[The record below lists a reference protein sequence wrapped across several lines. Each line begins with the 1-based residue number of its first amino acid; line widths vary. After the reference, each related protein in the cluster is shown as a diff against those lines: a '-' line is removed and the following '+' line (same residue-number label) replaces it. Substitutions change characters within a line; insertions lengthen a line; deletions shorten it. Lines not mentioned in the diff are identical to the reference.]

1 MNLEILNNRTD
12 NTHENEQFRRVV
24 SIIENAFEKLGY
36 KGLLIGNPF
45 NDSFYKFRADAILF
59 YDNGLVII
67 DFKDYQGNIKLPPNV
82 EDFQTTKW
90 YNESDKDRSRL
101 EIKAGSK
108 FINPFRQLKYYREAF
123 YEIVEKS
130 LFLNGF
136 LNPSK
141 VCIANIF
148 SGPFEIINEIPRN
161 IPYYKLIQESSLGDF
176 LYDYASD
183 NSFSNQLSEELKK
196 IFPAENWIRDFETK
210 LDISIEEEI
219 IEIEGNVETEI
230 KTFLKTES
238 SGILVLESMSLKDRD
253 TWMTYL
259 LREATNYNIPQV
271 ETWSHSSRISKKIFD
286 RTNIQTQGVYS
297 VIYGGSHKIEGVND
311 EKIENEESEESLLE
325 IIPIKSNES
334 IDEKALI
341 IVHEAHLINRS
352 LNQSEL
358 LRFGTGRL
366 LEDIITFLN
375 PESNRKIIFV
385 GDPYSLTYGKIE
397 DSALDLNTLSELYP
411 NNIKHYRKPIDFSY
425 NNKKEKLAIKL
436 ANSIENKLF
445 NTLSYNY
452 DNHSLYEVNRS
463 QIQEKLQLWFSQPL
477 LSEPQKGFLFYSKKD
492 CLKTNQ
498 WIKRSYLKNGE
509 KIAYGDLLIANN
521 NITIPDDTG
530 VQNPKRI
537 VNGMFFTVLKVKE
550 SESFSIPIRQSKN
563 PIILTFTKLYVKC
576 LNLNSNPETD
586 LWILDNYFLS
596 EDNLS
601 KEEKIAFRIFI
612 NKKIDKEKSKNSF
625 EDSFEY
631 KQLLQD
637 SRYQEL
643 TKEEKKAIENLVKN
657 YGRSK
662 AKKEKVSTTEKARKT
677 LSHYNKLYTKKIFTH
692 LRETDPF
699 INAAFVNYGWAI
711 TVHKALGSS
720 YEEII
725 IKGHR
730 KENDGITNDSYFRWL
745 YSGISSSIK
754 TTYITHPQEVSP
766 FMNCNF
772 EDNSTVGLISEIVEE
787 KSLLTYLNF
796 NPETRY
802 AEKTSS
808 IENKNA
814 VGAICNLS
822 SKIEEKGYLLESTK
836 KFTDYLT
843 KAYYSIPESSDKQ
856 LILNIDNKGENKN
869 WSVGNIRIDRLENED
884 TDYINNCIEMLFKPQ
899 NKSTETKSKITNY
912 PTDFRKDIYSVWVD
926 DFKKNEFE
934 LHIVKSHNNQDV
946 FLAKKTNE
954 EIKFRVWYG
963 TSEQNHTKGFFT
975 KIEILEKTNEH
986 LINEV
991 RELLLSN
998 FKSDF

>member
-1 MNLEILNNRTD
+1 MNLEILNNRTN

-24 SIIENAFEKLGY
+24 SIIENTFEKLGY
-36 KGLLIGNPF
+36 RGLLIGNPF
-45 NDSFYKFRADAILF
+45 NDAFYKFRADAILF

-82 EDFQTTKW
+82 DEFQTIKW

-101 EIKAGSK
+101 EIKAGNK

-123 YEIVEKS
+123 YEIVKKS
-130 LFLNGF
+130 LYLNGF

-183 NSFSNQLSEELKK
+183 NTFSNQISEELKK
-196 IFPAENWIRDFETK
+196 IFPAENWIRDFNPNLEASHVEK
-210 LDISIEEEI
+210 I
-219 IEIEGNVETEI
+219 IEIDGNVEAEI
-230 KTFLKTES
+230 KTFLKTAAA
-238 SGILVLESMSLKDRD
+238 GILVLESMSLKDRD
-253 TWMTYL
+253 SWMTYL

-271 ETWSHSSRISKKIFD
+271 ETWSHSSRIRKKIFD

-311 EKIENEESEESLLE
+311 DKIENEESEENLLE
-325 IIPIKSNES
+325 IIPLKSNES
-334 IDEKALI
+334 IDENALI

-358 LRFGTGRL
+358 LRFGSGRL

-385 GDPYSLTYGKIE
+385 GDPYSLTYGKNE
-397 DSALDLNTLSELYP
+397 DSALNLNTLSELYP
-411 NNIKHYRKPIDFSY
+411 NSIKHYRKPIDFIYDNS
-425 NNKKEKLAIKL
+425 KEELTIEL

-445 NTLSYNY
+445 NNLSYNY
-452 DNHSLYEVNRS
+452 DNLSLYKVNRS
-463 QIQEKLQLWFSQPL
+463 QIQEKLQLWYSQPL
-477 LSEPQKGFLFYSKKD
+477 LSEPQKGVLFFSKKD

-498 WIKRSYLKNGE
+498 WIKRSYLKNGD
-509 KIAYGDLLIANN
+509 KLAYGDLLIANN

-550 SESFSIPIRQSKN
+550 SESYSITIRQSKN

-596 EDNLS
+596 EDILS

-612 NKKIDKEKSKNSF
+612 NKKINEEKAKNRF

-637 SRYQEL
+637 SRYKEL
-643 TKEEKKAIENLVKN
+643 TSEEKKAIEDLVKN
-657 YGRSK
+657 YSK
-662 AKKEKVSTTEKARKT
+662 PKAEKEKVSTTEKARKA

-699 INAAFVNYGWAI
+699 INAVFIDYGWAI

-754 TTYITHPQEVSP
+754 TTYITHPQEVNR

-772 EDNSTVGLISEIVEE
+772 EDNSTVGLISEIKEV

-796 NPETRY
+796 TTEARY
-802 AEKTSS
+802 TEKTSL
-808 IENKNA
+808 IENENV

-822 SKIEEKGYLLESTK
+822 IILEEKGYLLENTK
-836 KFTDYLT
+836 KFTEYLT
-843 KAYYSIPESSDKQ
+843 KAYYSIPNSTDKQ
-856 LILNIDNKGENKN
+856 LVLNIDNKGKNKN
-869 WSVGNIRIDRLENED
+869 WSVGNIRIDKLENED
-884 TDYINNCIEMLFKPQ
+884 TDYINSCIEVIFKSQ
-899 NKSTETKSKITNY
+899 NENVKTNSNAFDM
-912 PTDFRKDIYSVWVD
+912 PTDFRMDTYSSWID
-926 DFKKNEFE
+926 DFEKNKYD
-934 LHIVKSHNNQDV
+934 LQIIQSHKNQDI
-946 FLAKKTNE
+946 FLAKKLDD

-963 TSEQNHTKGFFT
+963 TSEQSHTKGFFT
-975 KIEILEKTNEH
+975 KIEVLEKNNENLTNE
-986 LINEV
+986 L
-991 RELLLSN
+991 RAMLLTD
-998 FKSDF
+998 FKASF

>member
-1 MNLEILNNRTD
+1 MNLEILNNRTE
-12 NTHENEQFRRVV
+12 NTHENEQFRRIVETIKSV
-24 SIIENAFEKLGY
+24 FTKNNFTGI
-36 KGLLIGNPF
+36 LIGNPYNEYF
-45 NDSFYKFRADAILF
+45 SRFRADAILL
-59 YDNGLVII
+59 YDHGLVII
-67 DFKDYQGNIKLPPNV
+67 DFKDYDGLIKLPEN
-82 EDFQTTKW
+82 EDDFEKEKW
-90 YNESDKDRSRL
+90 YSENIKDKIRT
-101 EIKAGSK
+101 EVKGGSYS
-108 FINPFRQLKYYREAF
+108 NPFYQLKKYREEF
-123 YEIVEKS
+123 YEVVRTIPQ
-130 LFLNGF
+130 LTINA
-136 LNPSK
+136 SK
-141 VCIANIF
+141 VSIINIF
-148 SGPFEIINEIPRN
+148 SGPIHLENKVPKKFR
-161 IPYYKLIQESSLGDF
+161 YYRLLQESNLEKFLEDF
-176 LYDYASD
+176 ASE
-183 NSFSNQLSEELKK
+183 NSYSNHLAIVLKT
-196 IFPAENWIRDFETK
+196 IFPAEEWIKSESFK
-210 LDISIEEEI
+210 IEEASVDI
-219 IEIEGNVETEI
+219 IEIEENVENNI
-230 KTFLKTES
+230 RKFLDDDS
-238 SGILVLESMSLKDRD
+238 GGILVLESMNKEDRD
-253 TWMTYL
+253 SWMRFL
-259 LREATNYNIPQV
+259 LREATNYKIPEV

-311 EKIENEESEESLLE
+311 DKIENEESEENLLE
-325 IIPIKSNES
+325 IIPLKTNES

-366 LEDIITFLN
+366 LEDIISFLN
-375 PESNRKIIFV
+375 PESNRKIIFI
-385 GDPYSLTYGKIE
+385 GDPYSLTYGKNE

-411 NNIKHYRKPIDFSY
+411 NSIKHYRKPIDFIC
-425 NNKKEKLAIKL
+425 NNSKEELTIEL

-445 NTLSYNY
+445 NNLSYSY
-452 DNHSLYEVNRS
+452 DNLSLYKVNRS
-463 QIQEKLQLWFSQPL
+463 QIQEKLKLWFSQPL
-477 LSEPQKGFLFYSKKD
+477 LSEPQKGVLFFSKKD

-498 WIKRSYLKNGE
+498 WIKRSYLKNDD
-509 KIAYGDLLIANN
+509 KLAYGDLLIANN

-550 SESFSIPIRQSKN
+550 SESYSITIRQSKN

-612 NKKIDKEKSKNSF
+612 NKKIDDEKAKNSF

-637 SRYQEL
+637 SRYLEL
-643 TKEEKKAIENLVKN
+643 TNEEKKAIENLVKN
-657 YGRSK
+657 YSRSK
-662 AKKEKVSTTEKARKT
+662 AEKEKVSTTEKARKT

-699 INAAFVNYGWAI
+699 INAVFIDYGWAI

-754 TTYITHPQEVSP
+754 TTYITHPQEVNP

-772 EDNSTVGLISEIVEE
+772 EDNSTVGLISEIKEV

-796 NPETRY
+796 TPEARF

-808 IENKNA
+808 IENENV

-822 SKIEEKGYLLESTK
+822 SIIEEKGYLLESTK
-836 KFTDYLT
+836 KFTEYLT
-843 KAYYSIPESSDKQ
+843 KAYYSIPDSADKQ
-856 LILNIDNKGENKN
+856 LVLNIDNKGKNKN
-869 WSVGNIRIDRLENED
+869 WSVGNIRIDKLENED
-884 TDYINNCIEMLFKPQ
+884 TDYINNCIEMIFKSQ
-899 NKSTETKSKITNY
+899 NENVKTNSNAFDM
-912 PTDFRKDIYSVWVD
+912 PTDFRMDIYTSWID
-926 DFKKNEFE
+926 DFEKNKYD
-934 LHIVKSHNNQDV
+934 LQIIQSHKNQDI
-946 FLAKKTNE
+946 FLAKKLDD

-963 TSEQNHTKGFFT
+963 TSEQSHTKGFFT
-975 KIEILEKTNEH
+975 KIEVLEKTNEH
-986 LINEV
+986 LTNEV
-991 RELLLSN
+991 RELLLNDSKTN
-998 FKSDF
+998 F

>member
-1 MNLEILNNRTD
+1 MSLEILNNRTD

-24 SIIENAFEKLGY
+24 SIIENTFKKLGY

-82 EDFQTTKW
+82 EEFQTTKW

-183 NSFSNQLSEELKK
+183 NIFSNQISEELKK
-196 IFPAENWIRDFETK
+196 IFPAENWIRDFKPKPET
-210 LDISIEEEI
+210 SHEEEI
-219 IEIEGNVETEI
+219 IEIEGNVEIEI

-238 SGILVLESMSLKDRD
+238 AGILVLESMSLKDRD
-253 TWMTYL
+253 SWMTYL
-259 LREATNYNIPQV
+259 LREATNYSIPQV

-311 EKIENEESEESLLE
+311 EKIENEESEENLLE
-325 IIPIKSNES
+325 IIPLKTNES

-366 LEDIITFLN
+366 LEDIIAFLN
-375 PESNRKIIFV
+375 PESSRKIIFV
-385 GDPYSLTYGKIE
+385 GDPYSLTYGKNE

-411 NNIKHYRKPIDFSY
+411 KSIKHYRKPIDFTYS
-425 NNKKEKLAIKL
+425 NSKEELTIEL

-445 NTLSYNY
+445 NNLSYNY
-452 DNHSLYEVNRS
+452 DNLSLSEVNRS

-477 LSEPQKGFLFYSKKD
+477 LSEPQKGILFFSKKD

-498 WIKRSYLKNGE
+498 WIKRSYLKNGD
-509 KIAYGDLLIANN
+509 KLAFGDLLIANN

-537 VNGMFFTVLKVKE
+537 VNGMFFTILKVKE
-550 SESFSIPIRQSKN
+550 SESFSITIRQSKN

-586 LWILDNYFLS
+586 LWMLDNYFLS

-601 KEEKIAFRIFI
+601 KEEKIAYRIFI
-612 NKKIDKEKSKNSF
+612 NKKIDEEKSKNKF

-631 KQLLQD
+631 RQLLQD

-643 TKEEKKAIENLVKN
+643 TSEEKKAIEDLVKN
-657 YGRSK
+657 YSRSK

-699 INAAFVNYGWAI
+699 INAVFIDYGWAI

-720 YEEII
+720 YDEII

-745 YSGISSSIK
+745 YSGVSSSIK
-754 TTYITHPQEVSP
+754 TTYITHPQEISP

-772 EDNSTVGLISEIVEE
+772 EDNSTVGVISAISEE

-796 NPETRY
+796 IPETRFT
-802 AEKTSS
+802 EKISS
-808 IENKNA
+808 IENYNV

-822 SKIEEKGYLLESTK
+822 SIIEEKGFLLESTK

-843 KAYYSIPESSDKQ
+843 KAYYSIPDSTDKH
-856 LILNIDNKGENKN
+856 LVLNIDNKGKNKN
-869 WSVGNIRIDRLENED
+869 WSVGNIRIDKLENED
-884 TDYINNCIEMLFKPQ
+884 TDYINNCIEVLFKSQ
-899 NKSTETKSKITNY
+899 NKSIETKSSKIDM
-912 PTDFRKDIYSVWVD
+912 PTDFRKDIYSVWVN
-926 DFKKNEFE
+926 DFKKNEYE
-934 LHIVKSHNNQDV
+934 LHIMQSHKNQDV
-946 FLAKKTNE
+946 FLAKKLGE

-963 TSEQNHTKGFFT
+963 TSEQSHTKGFFT
-975 KIEILEKTNEH
+975 KIEVLEKTNEH
-986 LINEV
+986 LTNEV
-991 RELLLSN
+991 RELLL
-998 FKSDF
+998 KDLKK

>member
-1 MNLEILNNRTD
+1 MNLEILNNRTE

-24 SIIENAFEKLGY
+24 SIIENTFEKLGY

-45 NDSFYKFRADAILF
+45 NDSFYKFRGDAILL

-82 EDFQTTKW
+82 EEFQTTKW

-101 EIKAGSK
+101 EIKAGK
-108 FINPFRQLKYYREAF
+108 NFINPFRQLKYYREAF
-123 YEIVEKS
+123 YEIVEKN
-130 LFLNGF
+130 LYLNGF

-148 SGPFEIINEIPRN
+148 SGPIDVINEIPRN

-176 LYDYASD
+176 LYDFASD
-183 NSFSNQLSEELKK
+183 NSLSNQISEELKN
-196 IFPAENWIRDFETK
+196 IFPAKNWIRDFEPK
-210 LDISIEEEI
+210 LETSTEEEI
-219 IEIEGNVETEI
+219 IEIEGNVENEI

-238 SGILVLESMSLKDRD
+238 AGILVLESMSLKDRD
-253 TWMTYL
+253 SWMTYL

-311 EKIENEESEESLLE
+311 EKIENEESEENLLE
-325 IIPIKSNES
+325 IIPLKSNES

-366 LEDIITFLN
+366 LEDIIAFLN

-385 GDPYSLTYGKIE
+385 GDPYSLTYGKNE

-411 NNIKHYRKPIDFSY
+411 NSIKHYREPIDFSY
-425 NNKKEKLAIKL
+425 KNSKEELTIELAS
-436 ANSIENKLF
+436 SIENKLF
-445 NTLSYNY
+445 NNLSYRY
-452 DNHSLYEVNRS
+452 DNLSLYEVNRS
-463 QIQEKLQLWFSQPL
+463 QIQEKLQLWFSKPL
-477 LSEPQKGFLFYSKKD
+477 LSEPQKGVLFYSKKD

-498 WIKRSYLKNGE
+498 WIKRSYLKNGD
-509 KIAYGDLLIANN
+509 KLAYGDLLIANN
-521 NITIPDDTG
+521 NVTIPDDTG

-586 LWILDNYFLS
+586 LWILDNYFYS

-612 NKKIDKEKSKNSF
+612 NKKIDEEKSKNRF
-625 EDSFEY
+625 EDSFEH

-643 TKEEKKAIENLVKN
+643 TKEEKKAIEIIVKN
-657 YGRSK
+657 YSRSK
-662 AKKEKVSTTEKARKT
+662 AEKEKVSTTEKARKT

-699 INAAFVNYGWAI
+699 INAVFVDYGWAI

-745 YSGISSSIK
+745 YSGVSSSMKI
-754 TTYITHPQEVSP
+754 TYITHPQKVNP

-772 EDNSTVGLISEIVEE
+772 EDNSTIGLISEIVEE
-787 KSLLTYLNF
+787 KPLLAYPNF
-796 NPETRY
+796 IPETRF

-808 IENKNA
+808 IENNNV

-822 SKIEEKGYLLESTK
+822 TNLEEKGYLLESTER
-836 KFTDYLT
+836 FTDYLT
-843 KAYYSIPESSDKQ
+843 KAYYSIPESTDKH
-856 LILNIDNKGENKN
+856 LILNIDNKGKNKN
-869 WSVGNIRIDRLENED
+869 LSVGNIRIDKLENED
-884 TDYINNCIEMLFKPQ
+884 IDYINNCIEVLFKSQ
-899 NKSTETKSKITNY
+899 NKSVKSKSIAVDV

-926 DFKKNEFE
+926 DFEKNKYE
-934 LHIVKSHNNQDV
+934 LQIVQSHKNQDI
-946 FLAKKTNE
+946 FLAKKIE
-954 EIKFRVWYG
+954 DEIKFRVWYG
-963 TSEQNHTKGFFT
+963 TSEQSHTKGFFT
-975 KIEILEKTNEH
+975 KIEVLEKTSEH
-986 LINEV
+986 LTNEV
-991 RELLLSN
+991 RELLLN
-998 FKSDF
+998 DLKAIY